1 MSKGQTVNEQ
11 EIERSRQNIKKL
23 ERTVAALREE
33 LRQDRAQVTE
43 REARFKE
50 TIAALREELRTQMT
64 EREAHFQET
73 IAALRKELRTQMT
86 EREARF
92 KETISALREDLR
104 QANQRN
110 ESEATGNSLVRF
122 VVLLH
127 YLGYKT

>member
-73 IAALRKELRTQMT
+73 I
-86 EREARF
+86 
-92 KETISALREDLR
+92 SALREDLR